1 MVAPLFVIGIPF
13 ALASPTGSRFGVQLM
28 DLGLLAMFVSGLAV
42 LALML
47 GFAWACDRV

>member
-1 MVAPLFVIGIPF
+1 
-13 ALASPTGSRFGVQLM
+13 M
-28 DLGLLAMFVSGLAV
+28 DLGLTVLFVSGLAM